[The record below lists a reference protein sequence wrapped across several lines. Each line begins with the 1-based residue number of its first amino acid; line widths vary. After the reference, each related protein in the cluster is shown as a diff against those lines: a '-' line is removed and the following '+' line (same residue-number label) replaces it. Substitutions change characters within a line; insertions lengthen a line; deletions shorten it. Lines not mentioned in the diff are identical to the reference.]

1 MGAWT
6 IDDLYDIC
14 CTMKRVIEENDS
26 LKRRNE
32 RLQTELNEY
41 YERDRIAVENA
52 NKQIGLTFK
61 AIIDSVTDK

>member
-1 MGAWT
+1 MGMWT
-6 IDDLYDIC
+6 IEDLYDMC

-26 LKRRNE
+26 LKQRNE